1 MLIGD
6 NVIARTMFAIKRPE
20 WNKEMEGAVRVNGHI
35 HGYVS
40 GTIDAKVD
48 GVIHGEVRAMVR
60 TEGKEATGKEEP
72 LEETKEKEGKV
83 E

>member
-1 MLIGD
+1 
-6 NVIARTMFAIKRPE
+6 
-20 WNKEMEGAVRVNGHI
+20 MEGAVRVNGHI